1 MIRGRRRPHHHLDR
15 DRHGD
20 GDRDRRRNEETKETK
35 KTPQTMDHGAWI
47 IILGKIKKGGR

>member
-1 MIRGRRRPHHHLDR
+1 MIRGQRRPHHHPDR

-20 GDRDRRRNEETKETK
+20 RDHDRRRNEETKETK

-47 IILGKIKKGGR
+47 MIGG